1 MWRFLKSVML
11 IALIAVAA
19 ALGAIAIDRTT
30 VPGAGGMAIGL
41 VAAAAGL
48 TIGLIVAWLRGIAWH
63 QVPAMMRVWRAGLA
77 HQCAWAGVGCVSLA
91 VLIYY

>member
-11 IALIAVAA
+11 IALIAVTA
-19 ALGAIAIDRTT
+19 ALGAVGIDKTA

-48 TIGLIVAWLRGIAWH
+48 AIGLVVAWLRGIAWH
-63 QVPAMMRVWRAGLA
+63 QLPAMMRVWRAGLV
-77 HQCAWAGVGCVSLA
+77 HRCAWVGVGCVSLA